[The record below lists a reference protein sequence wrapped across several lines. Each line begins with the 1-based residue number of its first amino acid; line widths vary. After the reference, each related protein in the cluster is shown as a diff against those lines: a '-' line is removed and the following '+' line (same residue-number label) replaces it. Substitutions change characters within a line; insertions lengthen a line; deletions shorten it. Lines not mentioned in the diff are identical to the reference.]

1 MGFLDG
7 LFGKKPAEKRRK
19 KVASQ
24 QQPTVV
30 PIEDTKEDIEEVVA
44 VIAAAVYQM
53 MGTTDVALKI
63 TRGNNVWALAGRQQL
78 MDRRG
83 S

>member
-7 LFGKKPAEKRRK
+7 IFGKKPAEKRKK
-19 KVASQ
+19 KVVSQ
-24 QQPTVV
+24 QQPIV
-30 PIEDTKEDIEEVVA
+30 PIEDSKEDMTEVVA

-63 TRGNNVWALAGRQQL
+63 TRGNNIWALAGRQQL